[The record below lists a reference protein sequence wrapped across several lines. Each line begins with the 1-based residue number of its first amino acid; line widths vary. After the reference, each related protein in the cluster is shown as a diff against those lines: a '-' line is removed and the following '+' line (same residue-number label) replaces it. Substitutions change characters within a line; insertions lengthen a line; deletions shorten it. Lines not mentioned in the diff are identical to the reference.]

1 MKRVAPLIVLGA
13 LTVATPA
20 SLGTRGD
27 SSSAPRAAEAA
38 PAEPALAPAPAPAS
52 GLVREAKQGQL
63 FVYVPQDCFAER
75 EVDLVVH
82 FHGAPPVMGH
92 ALGEA
97 RLNAALAVENLG
109 TISQDYGSAYTVVA
123 RLDDLVRRAMG
134 LVARACPGQEYH
146 PRRLAL
152 SAWSAGYAAVGAIL
166 SHPELAARVDAVL
179 LSDGLHGAF
188 LESGWRQLP
197 LNALA
202 PFVDFARRAV
212 SGTRLMAITHTA
224 IHTDGYASTTET
236 TSFLLDRLGLE
247 RVVFVPA
254 ESRFGMDLESEAIR
268 GNFTVEGYAGGD
280 EAAHARQLHSMG
292 RTLFAPLR
300 RRWEATAAAVPSQPA
315 PASSAAG
322 PAPATPTSP

>member
-20 SLGTRGD
+20 SLGTRGG
-27 SSSAPRAAEAA
+27 S
-38 PAEPALAPAPAPAS
+38 EPETPAPPVTAS
-52 GLVREAKQGQL
+52 PERTRVPTPTSRGVREAKQGQL
-63 FVYVPQDCFAER
+63 FVYVPEDCGLDPD
-75 EVDLVVH
+75 VDLVVH
-82 FHGAPPVMGH
+82 FHGAPPALGR

-97 RLNAALAVENLG
+97 GLNAAVAVENLG
-109 TISQDYGSAYTVVA
+109 TISQDYGGAYTVVA
-123 RLDDLVRRAMG
+123 RLDSLVRRAME
-134 LVARACPGQEYH
+134 LVARSCPGQSYR

-188 LESGWRQLP
+188 LASGWRELP

-224 IHTDGYASTTET
+224 IQTADYASTTET
-236 TSFLLDRLGLE
+236 TSFLIDRLGLE
-247 RVVFVPA
+247 RVVFVPT
-254 ESRFGMDLESEAIR
+254 ETRSGMELESEAAL
-268 GNFTVEGYAGGD
+268 GNFTVEGYSGGD
-280 EAAHARQLHSMG
+280 EAAHARQLHSIG
-292 RTLFAPLR
+292 QTLFTPLR
-300 RRWEATAAAVPSQPA
+300 RRWEATAAAIPSPPPA
-315 PASSAAG
+315 VGMDETGAAS
-322 PAPATPTSP
+322 P

>member
-20 SLGTRGD
+20 SLGTRAD
-27 SSSAPRAAEAA
+27 SSPGDRAAAAAPPQPALTAA
-38 PAEPALAPAPAPAS
+38 PAPVS
-52 GLVREAKQGQL
+52 GQVREAKQGQL
-63 FVYVPQDCFAER
+63 FVYVPQDCFDDR
-75 EVDLVVH
+75 QIDLVVH

-109 TISQDYGSAYTVVA
+109 TISQDYASAYTVVA

-134 LVARACPGQEYH
+134 LVARLCPGREYH

-166 SHPELAARVDAVL
+166 ARPELAAKVDAVL

-188 LESGWRQLP
+188 VDSGWRQLP

-202 PFVDFARRAV
+202 PFVEFARRAV

-254 ESRFGMDLESEAIR
+254 EARFGMALESEAVR
-268 GNFTVEGYAGGD
+268 GNFSVEGYAGGD

-292 RTLFAPLR
+292 QTLFAPLR
-300 RRWEATAAAVPSQPA
+300 RRWEATAAAIPSQPD
-315 PASSAAG
+315 PAASATG
-322 PAPATPTSP
+322 PAPATPTMP